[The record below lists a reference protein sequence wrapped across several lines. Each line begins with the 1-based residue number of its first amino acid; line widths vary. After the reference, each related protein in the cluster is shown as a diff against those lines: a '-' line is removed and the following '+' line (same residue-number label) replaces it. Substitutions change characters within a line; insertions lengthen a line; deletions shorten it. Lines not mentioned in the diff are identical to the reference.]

1 MPVVAITKTAI
12 DQHQS
17 ALGADQRARVRLH
30 DPVTRGFHVELRQNG
45 VTFYF
50 RYFDARHR
58 ERHVRIGRLGEVT
71 LAQARKRAEQLRA
84 EVSLGGDPVAE
95 RRQHLAVPTVDRF
108 LADRFLPYVEAN
120 LRGAENFPAYCRRI
134 AKHLG
139 RLSLN
144 EVSVTDVADFRAAI
158 LKAGL
163 APATVN
169 RHLAALRRM
178 FTLASKWQ
186 IFGGPNP
193 AASPGML
200 PETNR
205 DLYLTPVQ
213 VQALLRAL
221 DRDVDQGA
229 ASAIAL
235 LLFTG
240 ARSGEI
246 LGARWADVDL
256 NRCLLT
262 VPRSKAGRVHR
273 IPLAQAAVQV
283 LRVQHQR
290 STGHEFVFP
299 GKVAGQPLSTL
310 RHIWARVKKA
320 AGLPADFRVH
330 DLRHTFASALVS
342 NGVPLYEVGVILG
355 HSQLS
360 TTRRYAHHA
369 PQRLIETATLATK
382 SWNLLPTE
390 VPQ

>member
-1 MPVVAITKTAI
+1 M
-12 DQHQS
+12 
-17 ALGADQRARVRLH
+17 
-30 DPVTRGFHVELRQNG
+30 ERQ
-45 VTFYF
+45 
-50 RYFDARHR
+50 
-58 ERHVRIGRLGEVT
+58 GRL
-71 LAQARKRAEQLRA
+71 A
-84 EVSLGGDPVAE
+84 
-95 RRQHLAVPTVDRF
+95 
-108 LADRFLPYVEAN
+108 
-120 LRGAENFPAYCRRI
+120 
-134 AKHLG
+134 
-139 RLSLN
+139 LN
-144 EVSVTDVADFRAAI
+144 EVCVTDVADFRAAL
-158 LKAGL
+158 LKTGL
-163 APATVN
+163 SPATVN

-178 FTLASKWQ
+178 FTLALKWQ
-186 IFGGPNP
+186 IFAGPNP

-200 PETNR
+200 PETYR

-229 ASAIAL
+229 AAAIAL

-256 NRCLLT
+256 TRCLLT
-262 VPRSKAGRVHR
+262 VPRSKAGRVHH
-273 IPLAQAAVQV
+273 IPLAPAAVQV
-283 LRVQHQR
+283 LQVQHQR
-290 STGHEFVFP
+290 SAGHEFVFP
-299 GKVAGQPLSTL
+299 GKLAGKPLSTL
-310 RHIWARVKKA
+310 RHIWARAKKA

-342 NGVPLYEVGVILG
+342 SGVPLYEVGVILG

-382 SWNLLPTE
+382 SWNLLPAE